1 MKQYLVDTDVIID
14 VGRNIPD
21 AIKSFELMM
30 GNGKVY
36 ISQMSQME
44 LLIWCRNKSE
54 QKKLNIFLN
63 EFEIIPIDNIIS
75 NNATDL
81 LISYR
86 LSHNLLI
93 GDSIIAAT
101 SISRNLLLL
110 SKNQK
115 DYKFINNINLLKYPL
130 NK

>member
-1 MKQYLVDTDVIID
+1 M
-14 VGRNIPD
+14 
-21 AIKSFELMM
+21 
-30 GNGKVY
+30 
-36 ISQMSQME
+36 
-44 LLIWCRNKSE
+44 
-54 QKKLNIFLN
+54 NIFLN

-101 SISRNLLLL
+101 SISRNLILL